1 MLLQMANFHSFLWLK
16 SIPVCVYTTSFFHS
30 SVDGHTG
37 CFHML
42 AIVNNAAMNFR
53 KHVPFQISVFFIIH
67 NKWFLEGYVISD
79 DAGEIK

>member
-1 MLLQMANFHSFLWLK
+1 
-16 SIPVCVYTTSFFHS
+16 
-30 SVDGHTG
+30 
-37 CFHML
+37 ML

-53 KHVPFQISVFFIIH
+53 KHVSFQISVFFIIH

>member
-1 MLLQMANFHSFLWLK
+1 
-16 SIPVCVYTTSFFHS
+16 
-30 SVDGHTG
+30 
-37 CFHML
+37 ML